1 MKQYL
6 VLGLGRFG
14 QSVCETLK
22 NHHKTVIAIDSSA
35 ELVQEAVDKGI
46 VTDALI
52 GDVTQDRTLK
62 SINIESFSAVFVCI
76 GSDIEASILAT
87 HTLRELKVEKII
99 AKAVTRKH
107 GKILEN
113 VGATTVVYPEMHM
126 GERVALQ
133 EVQPNILE
141 QLQFGKEHILLEI
154 ESPKSF
160 IGKDLKSLNFR
171 NHFGGNIIG
180 ISSQQGSSNLLPMGE
195 TIIKQGDKLLIIV
208 SKKEAKRLENLT

>member
-22 NHHKTVIAIDSSA
+22 AHHKIVVAIDSSA
-35 ELVQEAVDKGI
+35 EIVQDVVDKGI

-52 GDVTQDRTLK
+52 GDVTQDKTLK
-62 SINIESFSAVFVCI
+62 SINAESFSAVFVCI

-87 HTLRELKVEKII
+87 HTLKELKVHKII

-141 QLQFGKEHILLEI
+141 QLQFGKDHILVEI
-154 ESPKSF
+154 EAPSSF
-160 IGKDLKSLNFR
+160 IGKDLKHLDFR

-180 ISSQQGSSNLLPMGE
+180 ISSSSGISNLLPMGD
-195 TIIKQGDKLLIIV
+195 TIVKQGDKLLVIV